1 MPTITE
7 LPSDAVEPLE
17 PTNDDPSDSDRLLQP
32 AENVWW
38 HYDWWTD
45 DTPAAPNPTIQR
57 DAGREVLEARIANE
71 REQYQTP
78 ANSTIQRDAGR
89 EVLEARIANE
99 REQYQP
105 SAAEKIFAIIKSM
118 LLRGMV
124 IYFLMHFFRRPQPNQ
139 QPSAPEAD

>member
-7 LPSDAVEPLE
+7 LPSDAVEPLG

-45 DTPAAPNPTIQR
+45 DTPAAPNP
-57 DAGREVLEARIANE
+57 
-71 REQYQTP
+71 
-78 ANSTIQRDAGR
+78 TIQRDAGR

-139 QPSAPEAD
+139 QPSSPEAD

>member
-17 PTNDDPSDSDRLLQP
+17 PINDDLSDSDLLLQP
-32 AENVWW
+32 VESVGW

-45 DTPAAPNPTIQR
+45 DTPAVPDPAIQR
-57 DAGREVLEARIANE
+57 DAGQEVLEARIANE
-71 REQYQTP
+71 EEPYQP
-78 ANSTIQRDAGR
+78 SANATIQRDAGR

-124 IYFLMHFFRRPQPNQ
+124 IYFLMQFFRRPQPNQ
-139 QPSAPEAD
+139 QASAPEAD

>member
-7 LPSDAVEPLE
+7 LPSDAVEPLG
-17 PTNDDPSDSDRLLQP
+17 PTNDDPSDSDLLLQP

-45 DTPAAPNPTIQR
+45 DTPEAPNPTIQR

-71 REQYQTP
+71 REQYQPP

-105 SAAEKIFAIIKSM
+105 SAAEKIFAIVKSM
-118 LLRGMV
+118 LLRAMV
-124 IYFLMHFFRRPQPNQ
+124 IYFLMQFFKRPQPNQ
-139 QPSAPEAD
+139 QNSAPGAD

>member
-17 PTNDDPSDSDRLLQP
+17 PINDDLSDSDRLLQP
-32 AENVWW
+32 AENDGW

-45 DTPAAPNPTIQR
+45 DTPAVP
-57 DAGREVLEARIANE
+57 
-71 REQYQTP
+71 
-78 ANSTIQRDAGR
+78 NSTIQRDAGR

-105 SAAEKIFAIIKSM
+105 SAAEKIFAIVKSM
-118 LLRGMV
+118 LLRAMV
-124 IYFLMHFFRRPQPNQ
+124 IYFLMQFFKRPQPNQ
-139 QPSAPEAD
+139 QTSAPGAD

>member
-7 LPSDAVEPLE
+7 LPSDAVEPIE
-17 PTNDDPSDSDRLLQP
+17 PINDDLYDSDHLLQP
-32 AENVWW
+32 VENDGW

-45 DTPAAPNPTIQR
+45 DTPAAS
-57 DAGREVLEARIANE
+57 D
-71 REQYQTP
+71 
-78 ANSTIQRDAGR
+78 STIQRDAGR

-118 LLRGMV
+118 LLRAMV
-124 IYFLMHFFRRPQPNQ
+124 IYFFMQFFKRPQPNHQ
-139 QPSAPEAD
+139 TSDPEED